1 MKRLLVFL
9 KKVKNTFFTP
19 RWNYIFLKYDK
30 NFSKSTKNKFL
41 FLFLSKIWFM
51 PYDIQSR
58 YWHSADERSRHS
70 FKNYRDL
77 NYEAKL
83 LLKKVNEYSI
93 NKKIKILDLGCNIGR
108 HLNYLRKLKYNNLY
122 GVDIGKLP
130 IKKSKI
136 FFSNLKKV
144 KLNCSSFE
152 NYLYKTKNSFFDI
165 IYTHGATI
173 EMTKPT
179 FPLIFQISRV
189 LKNGGHFILL
199 IDENGHSYPRFWR
212 YEFKKHNLITL
223 YDKNLVG
230 NHTIFVLKKK
240 N

>member
-1 MKRLLVFL
+1 MKKLIVFL
-9 KKVKNTFFTP
+9 KKIKNTFFTP
-19 RWNYIFLKYDK
+19 RWNYIFLNYDK
-30 NFSKSTKNKFL
+30 NFSKSNKKKFF

-58 YWHSADERSRHS
+58 YWHSADEKSRHS
-70 FKNYRDL
+70 FKHYRDL

-83 LLKKVNEYSI
+83 LLKKVKKYSI
-93 NKKIKILDLGCNIGR
+93 SKNTKILDLGCNVGR
-108 HLNYLRKLKYNNLY
+108 HLNHLRELKYNNLY

-136 FFSNLKKV
+136 LFSNLKKV

-152 NYLYKTKNSFFDI
+152 NYLYKTKSRFFDI

-212 YEFKKHNLITL
+212 YEFKKNNFITL